1 MDDNI
6 YKYMSMYNPFGPKD
20 GEYKKYQKLEFI
32 RSNISDYNEEMVDE
46 YSVTV
51 GRIYKWLLLAIDTRI
66 DDVNTRRARKEKQ
79 RMDREKAIEN
89 E

>member
-1 MDDNI
+1 
-6 YKYMSMYNPFGPKD
+6 
-20 GEYKKYQKLEFI
+20 
-32 RSNISDYNEEMVDE
+32 MVDE

-66 DDVNTRRARKEKQ
+66 DDVLTRRAKKDKQ

>member
-1 MDDNI
+1 MRTYD
-6 YKYMSMYNPFGPKD
+6 PFGPKE

-32 RSNISDYNEEMVDE
+32 RSNISDYTEEMVDE

-66 DDVNTRRARKEKQ
+66 DDVLSRRAKKEK
-79 RMDREKAIEN
+79 
-89 E
+89 